1 MAVLPVKWHWED
13 ALDKKN
19 QREHDGSSTY
29 IILESLSDNISEI
42 QDSIYGLQKDIYK
55 LQDDI
60 SKMSEDKVKNI
71 NNKIIEKEKEESKRS
86 KKFNPK
92 NIIITSGNGFV
103 DTLML
108 LCIMTTEIVIGIMCA
123 LYFMRG

>member
-1 MAVLPVKWHWED
+1 MAVLPVKWNWED

-19 QREHDGSSTY
+19 QEEHDGSSTY

-60 SKMSEDKVKNI
+60 SKMKNDIYKTQRRQANLESQMRKVI
-71 NNKIIEKEKEESKRS
+71 
-86 KKFNPK
+86 KK
-92 NIIITSGNGFV
+92 S
-103 DTLML
+103 
-108 LCIMTTEIVIGIMCA
+108 
-123 LYFMRG
+123 R